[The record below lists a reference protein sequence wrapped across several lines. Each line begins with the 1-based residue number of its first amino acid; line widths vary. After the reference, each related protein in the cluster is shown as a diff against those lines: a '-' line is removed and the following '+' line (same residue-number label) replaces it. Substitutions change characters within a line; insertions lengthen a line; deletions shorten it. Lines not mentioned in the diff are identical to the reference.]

1 MTIRIVPNPRG
12 IPQAKLAEAEI
23 VFDEEPL
30 LGLKLVGF
38 AIWEGREGCHVTFP
52 TRPFVANGERRSY
65 VLLRPVGDSEA
76 QESLRQ
82 LILQKFEEFQR
93 QAAALVG
100 TPLIAVATPQTPV
113 ESIEPDS

>member
-1 MTIRIVPNPRG
+1 MTIKIVPNPRG

-23 VFDEEPL
+23 VFEEEPL
-30 LGLKLVGF
+30 VGLKLVGF

-52 TRPFVANGERRSY
+52 TRPFVVNGERRSY
-65 VLLRPVGDSEA
+65 VLLRQVGDSEA
-76 QESLRQ
+76 QETLRQ

-100 TPLIAVATPQTPV
+100 TPLV
-113 ESIEPDS
+113 PDSSA